1 MSQLNKKMD
10 FDELLTPYVQG
21 NLDEEQRKYVEVRA
35 KIDSKCN
42 EKLQFEQQI
51 VSSIKHSAE
60 SFQEITPSFDTLRK
74 RINNSSEKNYW
85 WNIFFHKK
93 DAKSDWFN
101 PGLVLASFAAI
112 CLGVYMLFSQPMD
125 NSLQND
131 YETLSNGDSAVVYS
145 SDKQYMRMVIAAQQ
159 SEQQVQSLADEF
171 NFTIE
176 SGPDSLNSYIVS
188 FSKER
193 SLSEETLASW
203 RDDPRLDLVEPIP
216 TVELEYY

>member
-21 NLDEEQRKYVEVRA
+21 NLDESQRKYVEELA
-35 KIDSKCN
+35 KANNECN

-51 VSSIKHSAE
+51 ASSIKHSAE
-60 SFQEITPSFDTLRK
+60 TIQEITPSFDTLRK
-74 RINNSSEKNYW
+74 QINNSSEKNNW
-85 WNIFFHKK
+85 WNIFSHRK
-93 DAKSDWFN
+93 DAKTDWFN
-101 PGLVLASFAAI
+101 PGLVLASFTAI

-125 NSLQND
+125 NSLQNG
-131 YETLSNGDSAVVYS
+131 YETLSSGDSAVVYS
-145 SDKQYMRMVIAAQQ
+145 SDKQYVRMVIAAQQ
-159 SEQQVQSLADEF
+159 REQQVQSLAEEF

-188 FSKER
+188 FSKEH
-193 SLSEETLASW
+193 SLSDETLASW
-203 RDDPRLDLVEPIP
+203 RDDPRFDLVEPIP

>member
-1 MSQLNKKMD
+1 
-10 FDELLTPYVQG
+10 
-21 NLDEEQRKYVEVRA
+21 
-35 KIDSKCN
+35 
-42 EKLQFEQQI
+42 
-51 VSSIKHSAE
+51 
-60 SFQEITPSFDTLRK
+60 
-74 RINNSSEKNYW
+74 
-85 WNIFFHKK
+85 
-93 DAKSDWFN
+93 
-101 PGLVLASFAAI
+101 
-112 CLGVYMLFSQPMD
+112 MLFSQPMD

-145 SDKQYMRMVIAAQQ
+145 SDKQYVRMVIAAQQ
-159 SEQQVQSLADEF
+159 SEQQVQSLAEEF